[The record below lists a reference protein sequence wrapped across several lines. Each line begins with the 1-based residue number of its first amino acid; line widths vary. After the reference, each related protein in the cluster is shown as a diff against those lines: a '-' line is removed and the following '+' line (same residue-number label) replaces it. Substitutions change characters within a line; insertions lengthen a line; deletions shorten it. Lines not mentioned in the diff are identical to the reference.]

1 MRRGLGIAVVS
12 TIALAV
18 TACGSSG
25 GSKSS
30 SGGGGGQ
37 LGQRLGREDPVG
49 ERDE

>member
-1 MRRGLGIAVVS
+1 MRRGLGIAIAS

-25 GSKSS
+25 KSS
-30 SGGGGGQ
+30 SGGGGA
-37 LGQRLGREDPVG
+37 QRLGREDPVG